1 MLWQLVAIIILV
13 LLQVANVSPTF
24 AASALPAVTKQK
36 IIVHGAYSAGGQ
48 PARESAIDA
57 GTAALL
63 DEAIRTAEDNNDAVI
78 VIVDASG
85 DDPAQVLHRTA
96 SLRNYLADHGI
107 AVSRISVDPS
117 GGASVASPAAVA
129 GGWGIALDT
138 D

>member
-13 LLQVANVSPTF
+13 LLQVTNVSPTF
-24 AASALPAVTKQK
+24 AASALPAATKQK
-36 IIVHGAYSAGGQ
+36 IIVHDAYSAGGQ

-57 GTAALL
+57 ATAALL
-63 DEAIRTAEDNNDAVI
+63 EDAIRTAGDNNDAVI

-85 DDPAQVLHRTA
+85 DDPAQVQHRTA
-96 SLRNYLADHGI
+96 SLRKYLADHGI

-117 GGASVASPAAVA
+117 GVAAAASPAAVA
-129 GGWGIALDT
+129 GGWGIVLDT